1 MNKKPQT
8 LQVYFRKNW
17 GQIAL
22 HTFFIIAC
30 LTYILPMIVM
40 ITAGFTHQEVWNDPR
55 RGFSLF
61 PAKWSLEAYN
71 MIFTDPTK
79 VINGYKVTAAFS
91 ILSTA
96 GHLLVCALF
105 SYPISRDHFYFRKQ
119 INLLMIL
126 TMLFGAGGV
135 ASYVVNTQILGLGNN
150 FWIYVIPSLF
160 SVWNCIII
168 RTNYKSVP
176 AEMLE
181 SARMDG
187 ASELTI
193 CFKMVMP
200 LSKACFASL
209 GFLFLVGKW
218 NDWNTSMLYIRDQD
232 LYSLQYRLHQV
243 KAMIEEMKVAAQQGE
258 MGINPN
264 DIPTDSLEYAMA
276 LVTSGPMLVVFPFFQ
291 KYFAKGM
298 TLGSVKG

>member
-17 GQIAL
+17 GQIIL
-22 HTFFIIAC
+22 HTLFIIAC
-30 LTYILPMIVM
+30 LTYILPLIIV
-40 ITAGFTHQEVWNDPR
+40 ITAGFTHQDVWNDPH
-55 RGFSLF
+55 RGFGLW
-61 PAKWSLEAYN
+61 PAKWSTLAYE
-71 MIFTDPTK
+71 MIFMDPTK
-79 VINGYKVTAAFS
+79 IINGYKVTAAFS
-91 ILSTA
+91 ILSTF
-96 GHLLVCALF
+96 GHMLVCGLF
-105 SYPISRDHFYFRKQ
+105 AYPLSRDHFYFRKP
-119 INLLMIL
+119 INLLIIL

-160 SVWNCIII
+160 SAYHVIII
-168 RTNYKSVP
+168 RTNYRSIP

-193 CFKMVMP
+193 CFKMVIP
-200 LSKACFASL
+200 LSKACFAAL

-218 NDWNTSMLYIRDQD
+218 NDWNTSMLYIRDQE

-243 KAMIEEMKVAAQQGE
+243 SAMIEEMKIMVKNGE
-258 MGINPN
+258 MGVSAK

-276 LVTSGPMLVVFPFFQ
+276 LVTSGPMLVIFPFFQ